1 VFDGNFMLKID
12 YITECK
18 YELVTVG
25 NFDYKRKSDGTW
37 TTTYADIEKEV
48 DDEIETELEQA
59 YQEFNQK
66 GK

>member
-1 VFDGNFMLKID
+1 MKRV
-12 YITECK
+12 

-25 NFDYKRKSDGTW
+25 DMEYRRYESGTW

-59 YQEFNQK
+59 YQEFKQK

>member
-1 VFDGNFMLKID
+1 MEID
-12 YITECK
+12 YIMK
-18 YELVTVG
+18 RVYELVTVG
-25 NFDYKRKSDGTW
+25 DMEYRRYESGTW